1 MSSRTPSKTCK
12 LPKIENKILFICGL
26 DNFDIL
32 IRFSKE
38 VYVLFHQKVKDHCS
52 QWKKKIKATKKIK
65 YSINCEKHEITK
77 ALRNPQEK
85 FNVAQFGVAMSLTP
99 FGNPVV

>member
-1 MSSRTPSKTCK
+1 MSYSTKKSRTIVPS
-12 LPKIENKILFICGL
+12 E
-26 DNFDIL
+26 
-32 IRFSKE
+32 
-38 VYVLFHQKVKDHCS
+38 
-52 QWKKKIKATKKIK
+52 KKKIKATKKIK